1 VNTLENKKK
10 NDLTVM
16 MRILISKLV
25 KKTTS
30 LAKIE
35 NITNQLDTLY
45 KQAQIAI
52 ETKAL
57 TIIHFHRTYIK

>member
-10 NDLTVM
+10 KNDLTVR

-25 KKTTS
+25 KKATS

-35 NITNQLDTLY
+35 NITNQLDTL
-45 KQAQIAI
+45 
-52 ETKAL
+52 
-57 TIIHFHRTYIK
+57 